1 MLVYRTQIVG
11 VAAVFLVLLFFYS
24 VSQYSSFSPTFS
36 SRAPSTIPSS
46 ATGLL
51 KDVYNQTLGF
61 QKILAISLPSR
72 TDHRDAFIL
81 STAVTGIKGSF
92 VDGVAGK
99 DVLDKVLPPGD
110 LKAFSS
116 LGNRGSWRAH
126 LNALQQVV
134 DQDLTT
140 ALIMEDDV
148 DWDIRVKSQLYE
160 FAGAVNLLTQP
171 LAHGNSEYADP
182 TFPTPRKDLSG
193 HMDIFPGPKL
203 STIPPK
209 SSPYGDDWDVLWLG
223 HCGARFPSM
232 ERDPTLPQG
241 RALIN
246 DLTAPSQQHVYL
258 GFGSD
263 EILRT
268 YPNHTRAV
276 SHTAEVVCTLA
287 YAVSQRAARQI
298 LYDVGLKALESPFD
312 IMLRKYC
319 DGLGERQVRKCY
331 TAQPSYMAHHRAA
344 GKASKGSDINDWEDK
359 EKADEESATAY
370 TFNVR
375 LSTKMNLQKLVDGD
389 TDYVDQWPD
398 DKEGMNEITW

>member
-1 MLVYRTQIVG
+1 MLT
-11 VAAVFLVLLFFYS
+11 
-24 VSQYSSFSPTFS
+24 
-36 SRAPSTIPSS
+36 SRC
-46 ATGLL
+46 
-51 KDVYNQTLGF
+51 
-61 QKILAISLPSR
+61 R
-72 TDHRDAFIL
+72 
-81 STAVTGIKGSF
+81 
-92 VDGVAGK
+92 
-99 DVLDKVLPPGD
+99 
-110 LKAFSS
+110 
-116 LGNRGSWRAH
+116 
-126 LNALQQVV
+126 VV

-182 TFPTPRKDLSG
+182 TFPTPKEGSSVHTEL
-193 HMDIFPGPKL
+193 HPGPKL
-203 STIPPK
+203 STVPPK
-209 SSPYGDDWDVLWLG
+209 LSPYGDDWNVLWLG
-223 HCGARFPSM
+223 HCGARFPSFQQ
-232 ERDPTLPQG
+232 DPTLPQG

-246 DLTAPSQQHVYL
+246 DPTAPSQQHVFI

-268 YPNHTRAV
+268 YPNHTRAI

-298 LYDVGLKALESPFD
+298 LFDVGLRALENPFD

-319 DGLGERQVRKCY
+319 DGLDGRKVRKCY

-344 GKASKGSDINDWEDK
+344 GKASKSSDIHDWEGQ
-359 EKADEESATAY
+359 EEADVESTNAY

-375 LSTKMNLQKLVDGD
+375 LSTKMNLQKLVDGE

-398 DKEGMNEITW
+398 EKEGMNKITW

>member
-1 MLVYRTQIVG
+1 ML
-11 VAAVFLVLLFFYS
+11 
-24 VSQYSSFSPTFS
+24 
-36 SRAPSTIPSS
+36 
-46 ATGLL
+46 
-51 KDVYNQTLGF
+51 TLGF

-81 STAVTGIKGSF
+81 STVLTGIKGSF
-92 VDGVAGK
+92 VDGVSGK

-110 LKAFSS
+110 VNAFS

-126 LNALQQVV
+126 LNALQHPRVV

-182 TFPTPRKDLSG
+182 TFPTPKEKSSI
-193 HMDIFPGPKL
+193 HTEVYPGPKL
-203 STIPPK
+203 KTRPPK
-209 SSPYGDDWDVLWLG
+209 VSPYGDDWDVLWLG

-232 ERDPTLPQG
+232 QQDPALPQG

-246 DLTAPSQQHVYL
+246 DLTAPSQQHVFV

-263 EILRT
+263 EILRA
-268 YPNHTRAV
+268 YPNHTRAI

-298 LYDVGLKALESPFD
+298 LFDVGLRALENPFD

-319 DGLGERQVRKCY
+319 DGIGGRQVRKCY

-344 GKASKGSDINDWEDK
+344 GKASKSSDIHDWK
-359 EKADEESATAY
+359 GEEEEAAVESTNAY

-375 LSTKMNLQKLVDGD
+375 LSTKMNMQKLVDGD

-398 DKEGMNEITW
+398 EREGMNKITW